1 MFRLNLPQ
9 LFSVQKIS
17 KLFGFRH
24 AEPVKEEAVQH
35 PVRVSNPWQDDLD
48 KLVQDRFL
56 RGTQQPE
63 EIEECIAKMTD
74 TCTQMKEYSKAQ
86 ILEEEKQRR
95 LKATRDTVHDLK
107 AWWGDALSAWEPAA
121 HKDNPEQKSR
131 QRAIQRWFYK

>member
-9 LFSVQKIS
+9 VFSTKAIL
-17 KLFGFRH
+17 KLFGNRQ
-24 AEPVKEEAVQH
+24 AEPISEESDQR

-48 KLVQDRFL
+48 KLVQDRFS
-56 RGTQQPE
+56 RTNQPPQ

-95 LKATRDTVHDLK
+95 ANATRNTVHDLK
-107 AWWGDALSAWEPAA
+107 AWWGDSLSSWEPET
-121 HKDNPEQKSR
+121 HKDNPEQKMR